1 MSETQT
7 KDPVCN
13 KTQEVI
19 SNALVKHAQSVK
31 SQRTDSKS
39 ILLIN
44 YEGSVQQPT
53 SQTLNLLGTRTS
65 RVRRMQ
71 KAKQTEDKLEDD
83 EVDLLGFIRPMK
95 RFYADKMRLNIEPG
109 HQMIKCTHGECTK
122 EFYSEQHLKTHMAY
136 HMSRA
141 DYVCSVPECGK
152 SFNYRHNLSMHMRV
166 HNDHRPFECPQNC
179 GKSFRTKGNMMDH
192 LRRHYAIK

>member
-1 MSETQT
+1 MSIFQQ
-7 KDPVCN
+7 KVPVCN

-19 SNALVKHAQSVK
+19 SDALVKHAQSVK

-39 ILLIN
+39 ILLLN
-44 YEGSVQQPT
+44 YEGNVQQPT

-71 KAKQTEDKLEDD
+71 KAKQPEEDKLEDD

-95 RFYADKMRLNIEPG
+95 RFYADKMRQNIEPG
-109 HQMIKCTHGECTK
+109 HKMFKCTHGDCTK

-141 DYVCSVPECGK
+141 DYVCPVP
-152 SFNYRHNLSMHMRV
+152 
-166 HNDHRPFECPQNC
+166 
-179 GKSFRTKGNMMDH
+179 
-192 LRRHYAIK
+192 